1 MYRQNNLKR
10 CRNSIVKEESVNV
23 MKEVSI
29 VVRVAKW
36 ISRPTS
42 NREIAGS
49 IPASD
54 LSTFGKSGAK
64 NYTLKKVCF
73 DQLFL
78 KVDWCSSAGRARDF

>member
-1 MYRQNNLKR
+1 MYRTGWV
-10 CRNSIVKEESVNV
+10 C
-23 MKEVSI
+23 
-29 VVRVAKW
+29 VRVAKW

-54 LSTFGKSGAK
+54 LSTFSKSGAK
-64 NYTLKKVCF
+64 ILHFKNVYF